1 MAVLRPDGKG
11 KRQAEREA
19 KRLQREAE
27 AERDRARHEKERCRL
42 RPATCPN
49 AGCGAVVAFER
60 LRDHV
65 ANFCEDP
72 YFVARRRMIRKYR
85 AIRKYG
91 RPWAATPDSDDG
103 ESGGDSEY

>member
-1 MAVLRPDGKG
+1 M
-11 KRQAEREA
+11 
-19 KRLQREAE
+19 
-27 AERDRARHEKERCRL
+27 
-42 RPATCPN
+42 
-49 AGCGAVVAFER
+49 AFER

-91 RPWAATPDSDDG
+91 RPWAATPDSDG

>member
-1 MAVLRPDGKG
+1 MVYVRAICEIIKCINWCCAP
-11 KRQAEREA
+11 ETTNE
-19 KRLQREAE
+19 
-27 AERDRARHEKERCRL
+27 DR
-42 RPATCPN
+42 
-49 AGCGAVVAFER
+49 CGAVVAFER

>member
-1 MAVLRPDGKG
+1 
-11 KRQAEREA
+11 
-19 KRLQREAE
+19 
-27 AERDRARHEKERCRL
+27 
-42 RPATCPN
+42 
-49 AGCGAVVAFER
+49 VAFER

-72 YFVARRRMIRKYR
+72 YFVARRRMIRTYR